1 MQKLPVLIPF
11 DNQFED
17 THTWNQN
24 YIFEF
29 IFSANVDAVN
39 MNDAFV
45 LAFCVKLTAKLQI
58 LVVVTFLELAQLWVH
73 WLGELICVT
82 QQSFFGEFKMIKI
95 VSKNDMDDSNWDAE
109 YSEMLRNASFVMK

>member
-45 LAFCVKLTAKLQI
+45 LAFCVRLTAKLQI
-58 LVVVTFLELAQLWVH
+58 PRIGAVVSALTRWTHLCNAAEFLWWVQNDQDS
-73 WLGELICVT
+73 E
-82 QQSFFGEFKMIKI
+82 QSLCAPE
-95 VSKNDMDDSNWDAE
+95 
-109 YSEMLRNASFVMK
+109 